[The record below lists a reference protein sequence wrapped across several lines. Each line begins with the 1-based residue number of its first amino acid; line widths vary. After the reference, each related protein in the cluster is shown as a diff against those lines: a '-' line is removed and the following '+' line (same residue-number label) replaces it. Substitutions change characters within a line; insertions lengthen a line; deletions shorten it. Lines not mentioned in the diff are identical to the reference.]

1 MFLLGLSVGKLSSGT
16 GNERTRSPLL
26 HLLRRDS
33 KHAQHFC
40 HNLSHHIRHRRSRR
54 DLCIGLETYKEVFD
68 FVEEFDERI
77 AARSSVPSRLREKVL
92 LRPTQRNRARTLTT
106 RRMLIPAKTI

>member
-54 DLCIGLETYKEVFD
+54 DLCIGLEAYEEVFD

-92 LRPTQRNRARTLTT
+92 LRPTQWN
-106 RRMLIPAKTI
+106 